1 MDLVYLTG
9 RSHVTISNTFRKRLG
24 MTPVQYIT
32 QVKMTAARK
41 MLDEGKLL
49 VKEVAAKNRLSE
61 PVAIQRSL

>member
-1 MDLVYLTG
+1 
-9 RSHVTISNTFRKRLG
+9 

-49 VKEVAAKNRLSE
+49 VKYSK
-61 PVAIQRSL
+61 